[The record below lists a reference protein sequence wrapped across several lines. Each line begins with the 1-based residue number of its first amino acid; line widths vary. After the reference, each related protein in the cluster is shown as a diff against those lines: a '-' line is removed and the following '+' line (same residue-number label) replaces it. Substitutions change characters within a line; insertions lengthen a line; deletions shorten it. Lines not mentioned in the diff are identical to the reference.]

1 MRKTRRANYI
11 LNQEE
16 TDLSRVYKIA
26 LWFALKD
33 SLSGESA
40 PCDNVECD
48 ARRKGQGCG
57 DCFCIEE
64 CLFHY
69 FQEAADFL
77 YGEIK
82 PEELRG
88 ADRLPDREALVKENN
103 RLYLEN
109 ERLKGEV
116 VKERLRTR
124 DEVLKEAD
132 RRIKMILENND
143 EVERI
148 AKVLQGLNYEALPM
162 KKREEGKRGVYS
174 GVGYRK
180 EYRASGKYKRPFS
193 VWASMLERCYNKGC
207 MAFQIYGGRGVRVEE
222 RWKCFDDF
230 YDDIASLPGWD
241 EEAFYKGGLE
251 LDKDGVGNG
260 LLYSRET
267 CQWVARQE
275 NMSYIKKPS
284 RCRANPNR
292 DKGLSA
298 LRGRNGEIKEY
309 IVRINI
315 NRKNIYCGA
324 SKDKDIALA
333 IRDAALEKHG
343 VDYDEYFAGNG
354 KRAKYLQKEGLR

>member
-1 MRKTRRANYI
+1 MRKTKKVNYI

-16 TDLSRVYKIA
+16 TDLSRVYKMA

-33 SLSGESA
+33 SLSGECA
-40 PCDNVECD
+40 PCDNIECD

-64 CLFHY
+64 CLSFY

-77 YGEIK
+77 YGEAK
-82 PEELRG
+82 PEEFEG
-88 ADRLPDREALVKENN
+88 VDRLPDRKALIKENN

-109 ERLKGEV
+109 ERLRGEV
-116 VKERLRTR
+116 IKERLKTR
-124 DEVLKEAD
+124 DEVLKEAS
-132 RRIKMILENND
+132 RRIEAMFGETEKTGEIVKLLRD
-143 EVERI
+143 
-148 AKVLQGLNYEALPM
+148 LNSEALPM
-162 KKREEGKRGVYS
+162 KKREEGKRGRYY

-193 VWASMLERCYNKGC
+193 VWTSMLNRCYNKGC
-207 MAFQIYGGRGVRVEE
+207 MGYQIYGGRGVRVEE

-230 YDDIASLPGWD
+230 YDDINSLPGWN
-241 EEAFYKGGLE
+241 EEAFYKGELE
-251 LDKDGVGNG
+251 LDKDGRGDG

-267 CQWVARQE
+267 CQWVTQKE
-275 NMSYIKKPS
+275 NVSYIKKPS

-298 LRGRNGEIKEY
+298 LKGANGEIKEY

-315 NRKNIYCGA
+315 NGKNIYCGA
-324 SKDKDIALA
+324 SKDRDIALA
-333 IRDAALEKHG
+333 IRDTALKKYN
-343 VDYDEYFAGNG
+343 VDFDEYFVGNG
-354 KRAKYLQKEGLR
+354 KRAKYLQKEGLK